1 MDLNKTKQKKAKQI
15 KGEQKRHDA
24 KLFDLSMRHLSNPN
38 RRSTVEH
45 SRAKQDKMKLT

>member
-24 KLFDLSMRHLSNPN
+24 KLFDLSIPLLEV
-38 RRSTVEH
+38 T
-45 SRAKQDKMKLT
+45 KWI